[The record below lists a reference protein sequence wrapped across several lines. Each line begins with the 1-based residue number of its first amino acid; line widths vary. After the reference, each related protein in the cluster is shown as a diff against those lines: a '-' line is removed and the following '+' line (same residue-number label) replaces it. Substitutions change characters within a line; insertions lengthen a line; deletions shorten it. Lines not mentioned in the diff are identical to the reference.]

1 MTRGEMRQA
10 IAIIQNRFLHERNN
24 AKTKTDE
31 EFAQLIITGIGLIG
45 EIALDIKRI
54 ADQAGVPEA

>member
-1 MTRGEMRQA
+1 MRQA